1 MNNHTNKN
9 YHQQNIKKNP
19 YKVKTKSISSL
30 PNTNSNQSKINNK
43 NIKKIPLLNNS
54 PLNSPIKILPNN
66 NKSENDDLY
75 DNLLYIEGK
84 RIINNM
90 NESIKIIDGKIIIN
104 RQKLFM
110 NNINLLNHLF
120 KNDNNKKLNEI
131 KPIIKENY
139 NIQTKKRKLRNKL
152 NGSNYLNEISNI
164 KLSSSSNKNNYMK
177 HNKSKSNELYSN
189 QKSKKEAI
197 LNQILNTVKINIK
210 ERNERSQIK
219 KKSFNSYS
227 NSNSHRTS
235 KTFSPYNTIKN

>member
-1 MNNHTNKN
+1 MLIMNNHTNKN
-9 YHQQNIKKNP
+9 YPQQNIKKNP

-30 PNTNSNQSKINNK
+30 SNTNSNQSKINNK

-90 NESIKIIDGKIIIN
+90 NESIKIIDDKIIIN

-131 KPIIKENY
+131 KPIIKEN
-139 NIQTKKRKLRNKL
+139 
-152 NGSNYLNEISNI
+152 
-164 KLSSSSNKNNYMK
+164 
-177 HNKSKSNELYSN
+177 
-189 QKSKKEAI
+189 
-197 LNQILNTVKINIK
+197 
-210 ERNERSQIK
+210 
-219 KKSFNSYS
+219 
-227 NSNSHRTS
+227 
-235 KTFSPYNTIKN
+235 

>member
-1 MNNHTNKN
+1 MLIMNNHTNKN
-9 YHQQNIKKNP
+9 YPQQNIKKNP

-30 PNTNSNQSKINNK
+30 SNTNSNQSKINNK

-90 NESIKIIDGKIIIN
+90 NESIKIIDDKIIIN

-131 KPIIKENY
+131 KPIIK
-139 NIQTKKRKLRNKL
+139 
-152 NGSNYLNEISNI
+152 
-164 KLSSSSNKNNYMK
+164 
-177 HNKSKSNELYSN
+177 
-189 QKSKKEAI
+189 
-197 LNQILNTVKINIK
+197 
-210 ERNERSQIK
+210 
-219 KKSFNSYS
+219 
-227 NSNSHRTS
+227 
-235 KTFSPYNTIKN
+235 

>member
-139 NIQTKKRKLRNKL
+139 NIQTKKRKL
-152 NGSNYLNEISNI
+152 I
-164 KLSSSSNKNNYMK
+164 
-177 HNKSKSNELYSN
+177 
-189 QKSKKEAI
+189 
-197 LNQILNTVKINIK
+197 
-210 ERNERSQIK
+210 
-219 KKSFNSYS
+219 
-227 NSNSHRTS
+227 
-235 KTFSPYNTIKN
+235 